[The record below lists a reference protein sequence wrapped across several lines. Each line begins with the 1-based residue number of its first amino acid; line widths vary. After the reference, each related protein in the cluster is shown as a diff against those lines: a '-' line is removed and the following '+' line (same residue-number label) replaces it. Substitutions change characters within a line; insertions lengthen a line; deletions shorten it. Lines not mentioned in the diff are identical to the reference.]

1 MLGLIASCKRLSCPL
16 HSELFSQHLTHAL
29 FILTQSTPLLM
40 HSLRMWYQGYETVI
54 LSYRPTLKSITSQA
68 SSAFKEHSDL
78 VNQSCSSLRLF
89 HSFSVEYGFLRDVPT
104 LSTSRVPHSLGTS
117 VRSSHR
123 PLPQSFLSLDTLSSS
138 MCLCRSHCITSDN
151 HRPYTSASSS
161 PSWALG
167 CQQDLSFSTKLPA
180 KLASISSKI
189 RPPSLHELDS
199 SHR

>member
-1 MLGLIASCKRLSCPL
+1 MEAREPPWSEAQDKRGCWASWLHANASPALSTRN
-16 HSELFSQHLTHAL
+16 SSVSQHLTHAL
-29 FILTQSTPLLM
+29 FILTLSTPLLM

-54 LSYRPTLKSITSQA
+54 LSSRPTLKSITSQA

-167 CQQDLSFSTKLPA
+167 CQQDLSFSTNCQPN
-180 KLASISSKI
+180 
-189 RPPSLHELDS
+189 
-199 SHR
+199 